1 MAPASV
7 SPKLA
12 RLSRIMAALSV
23 LGMIVIPLLVGAAFL
38 FPDSSQWL
46 MFNMSHT
53 GATLSSAIPLR
64 YRATALVCEIVPV
77 GFVLWALWALSQ
89 VFAHYARGEVFGAAP
104 LRNLNNVALALFL
117 GVLADF
123 VMQAPVS
130 FLLNYYHGPGHREI
144 SLSFGSDDVGR
155 LFVAGAVLVI
165 ARVMA
170 EARRVADENAGFV

>member
-12 RLSRIMAALSV
+12 RLSRIMAVLSA
-23 LGMIVIPLLVGAAFL
+23 LGMAVLPLLVGAAFL

-46 MFNMSHT
+46 MFNISHT
-53 GATLSSAIPLR
+53 GATLSGAIPLA
-64 YRATALVCEIVPV
+64 YRIYALICEIVPL
-77 GFVLWALWALSQ
+77 GFVLWALWSLRQ
-89 VFAHYARGEVFGAAP
+89 VFAHYARGEVFSAAP
-104 LRNLNNVALALFL
+104 LRHLGNVAVALFL

-123 VMQAPVS
+123 ITQAPVS

-144 SLSFGSDDVGR
+144 SLGFGSDDAGR
-155 LFVAGAVLVI
+155 LFIAGAVLVI